1 MAKLFVD
8 DVNVGVKELC
18 AVLGID
24 PKVIPSKL
32 ERIFEINPDRVTKD
46 DQGNPKTPRRLG
58 VSTKFNVF
66 SPEKDKVVTV
76 RYAESALPQTT
87 KSGLN
92 TTNYSPAHLFI
103 HGKEENVT
111 DDHAYFYMYIHPDNN
126 QSPFRKIDGGYRY
139 LFKDNEALAKADL
152 IKEEQEIRAMAL
164 ILGDSAFTISELRQ
178 IAKGMNVPTV
188 DTLTD
193 YEVKNALKKLA
204 KANPN
209 KFFDD
214 ARSNSIIF
222 NGLIQDALDKQKITM
237 QNSNGYKRWYF
248 GKEELCIVPQGGNEL
263 QALKQAISKNM
274 DYLPQIKA
282 AIEGNSIEN
291 ELDKPENQAFFAD
304 FKKDMNITRNQV
316 SPNLAKENKEI
327 EAEKAF
333 EEDVKKLM
341 EEEDIE
347 LSGGD
352 KIHYLRKKKLEKP
365 EYRTAVDALRAQK
378 IAEQQS

>member
-18 AVLGID
+18 TVLGID
-24 PKVIPSKL
+24 PKTIPSKL

-46 DQGNPKTPRRLG
+46 EQGNPKTPRRLG
-58 VSTKFNVF
+58 ISAKFNVF
-66 SPEKDKVVTV
+66 SPVKDKVVTV

-87 KSGLN
+87 KAGLN

-103 HGKEENVT
+103 HGKEQNVS
-111 DDHAYFYMYIHPDNN
+111 DDYAYFYMYIHPDNN

-152 IKEEQEIRAMAL
+152 IKEEQKIRAMAL
-164 ILGDSAFTISELRQ
+164 IIGDSAFTMSELIQ
-178 IAKGMNVPTV
+178 IAKGMNIPNV
-188 DTLTD
+188 DRL
-193 YEVKNALKKLA
+193 EPSVVKNELKKLA
-204 KANPN
+204 LANPN

-222 NGLIQDALDKQKITM
+222 NGLIQDALDKNKITL
-237 QNSNGYKRWYF
+237 QSSNGYKRWYF
-248 GKEELCIVPQGGNEL
+248 GTEEMCIVPQGGNEL

-304 FKKDMNITRNQV
+304 YKKDMSITRNQV
-316 SPNLAKENKEI
+316 SPNLAKENKDVD
-327 EAEKAF
+327 AEKAF
-333 EEDVKKLM
+333 EEDVQKLM
-341 EEEDIE
+341 EEEDLEI
-347 LSGGD
+347 SGGD
-352 KIHYLRKKKLEKP
+352 KMHYQRKKKLEKE
-365 EYRTAVDALRAQK
+365 EYRIAVDALRAK
-378 IAEQQS
+378 LLAEQTS